1 MMLGVS
7 IKLSPRQRRTARQ
20 LVGVFIVAAVTL
32 AGGLWYWLVEGFGPL
47 DGLYQA
53 VITVSTVGFAEIEPL
68 DASGRIFTIV
78 LIVVGV
84 ASVVYA
90 LGGFAEMLIE
100 SSIRR
105 FTFRRKERTLERL
118 EGHTVLCGYG
128 ATGGTVARLL
138 PPETKLGVIEKIPE
152 RVDEATEDGF
162 VAIEGDSTSDETLRA
177 AGIERARRLIVCLSS
192 DSDAISTVLS
202 ARVLNPDVL
211 IVSRVNDYA
220 SSRKLRLAGADHVV
234 SPTEMGAQRMV
245 ADALQ
250 PSMGSFLDAALHSG
264 TTGLSLRTVELGDGF
279 EPTEIDSLE
288 AETGARILGVQ
299 DLDGDILEPGET
311 DGTVR
316 AGQTLLVVGHENE
329 LADLERHPGGALS
342 T

>member
-1 MMLGVS
+1 MLGLS
-7 IKLSPRQRRTARQ
+7 LKLTPRQRRTARQ
-20 LVGVFIVAAVTL
+20 LVGVFVVATVTIL
-32 AGGLWYWLVEGFGPL
+32 GGLWYWIVEGFGPL

-53 VITVSTVGFAEIEPL
+53 VITVSTVGFQEVETL

-128 ATGGTVARLL
+128 STGSTVARML
-138 PPETKLGVIEKIPE
+138 PLDVKLGVIEKIPE
-152 RVDEATEDGF
+152 RVDEATADGF

-177 AGIERARRLIVCLSS
+177 AGIERARKLIVCLQS

-202 ARVLNPDVL
+202 ARVLNSDVL
-211 IVSRVNDYA
+211 IISRVNDYSA
-220 SSRKLRLAGADHVV
+220 ARKLRLAGADHVV

-264 TTGLSLRTVELGDGF
+264 TIGLSLRTVKLASEL
-279 EPTEIDSLE
+279 EPAAIADIE
-288 AETGARILGVQ
+288 AETGARVLGVQ
-299 DLDGDILEPGET
+299 DRDGDILEPRET
-311 DGTVR
+311 DGTVHG
-316 AGQTLLVVGHENE
+316 GQTLLVVGHENE
-329 LADLERHPGGALS
+329 LSDLEEHLGAH
-342 T
+342 